1 MAARGRHGC
10 RTSRSMNTRKFIYL
24 CLQTLRL
31 FKSRKRA
38 RQLDCNSF
46 LFNLCCFTHAAKLI
60 RMGSLLH
67 NWRCSINRHFYRE
80 LAASL
85 QPTLG
90 AATTSPR
97 ASTTM
102 VMRSARTPRCFSPS
116 LNISMVARGC
126 SRCSSTL
133 TLLQS
138 NPLYCGNIFGEMS
151 GAPAADAASAIA
163 MSRAPARM

>member
-1 MAARGRHGC
+1 
-10 RTSRSMNTRKFIYL
+10 MNTRKFIYL

-38 RQLDCNSF
+38 RHLDCNSF
-46 LFNLCCFTHAAKLI
+46 LFNLCWFKNAAKLI

-90 AATTSPR
+90 AATTSP
-97 ASTTM
+97 
-102 VMRSARTPRCFSPS
+102 
-116 LNISMVARGC
+116 
-126 SRCSSTL
+126 
-133 TLLQS
+133 
-138 NPLYCGNIFGEMS
+138 
-151 GAPAADAASAIA
+151 
-163 MSRAPARM
+163 